1 MLSVKG
7 AIGAI
12 VSTVCPRR
20 ESRMT
25 HPQQL
30 RQRLLDLLVDVDA
43 WMSDDDALRAQLTA
57 AQEQIRRLD
66 HERLGAVLRLE
77 SELAQSNVEWNEKV
91 ADLESQIRVLSDQ
104 VLAQNAEIEDARQR
118 FAKVLEIRPERLA
131 DLTDKALVLIE
142 ESKKILR
149 ENL

>member
-1 MLSVKG
+1 
-7 AIGAI
+7 
-12 VSTVCPRR
+12 
-20 ESRMT
+20 MT

-43 WMSDDDALRAQLTA
+43 WMGDDESLREQFAA

-77 SELAQSNVEWNEKV
+77 SELAQINAEWNEKV
-91 ADLESQIRVLSDQ
+91 ADLEAQVRTLSDQ
-104 VLAQNAEIEDARQR
+104 VLAQNTEIESARQR
-118 FAKVLEIRPERLA
+118 FAKALEIRPEKLA
-131 DLTDKALVLIE
+131 DLVDKALVLIE

>member
-1 MLSVKG
+1 
-7 AIGAI
+7 
-12 VSTVCPRR
+12 
-20 ESRMT
+20 MT
-25 HPQQL
+25 YPQQL

-43 WMSDDDALRAQLTA
+43 WMSEDESLREQLTA

-66 HERLGAVLRLE
+66 HERLGAILRLE
-77 SELAQSNVEWNEKV
+77 SELAQSNAKWSEKV
-91 ADLESQIRVLSDQ
+91 ADLEGQVRVLGDQ
-104 VLAQNAEIEDARQR
+104 VHAQNNEIEDARQR

-131 DLTDKALVLIE
+131 DLVDKALVLIE

>member
-1 MLSVKG
+1 
-7 AIGAI
+7 
-12 VSTVCPRR
+12 
-20 ESRMT
+20 MT

-43 WMSDDDALRAQLTA
+43 WMGDDEVLREQLSA

-77 SELAQSNVEWNEKV
+77 SELNQSNVEWNEKI
-91 ADLESQIRVLSDQ
+91 ADLENQVRVLGDQ
-104 VLAQNAEIEDARQR
+104 VLAQNSEIERARQR
-118 FAKVLEIRPERLA
+118 FAKVLEVTPAGLA
-131 DLTDKALVLIE
+131 ELTDKALVLIE
-142 ESKKILR
+142 ESKKIIR

>member
-1 MLSVKG
+1 
-7 AIGAI
+7 
-12 VSTVCPRR
+12 
-20 ESRMT
+20 MT
-25 HPQQL
+25 YPQQL

-43 WMSDDDALRAQLTA
+43 WMGEDEVLREQLA
-57 AQEQIRRLD
+57 VAQEQMRRLD

-77 SELAQSNVEWNEKV
+77 SELARSNVEWSEKV
-91 ADLESQIRVLSDQ
+91 AGLEGQVRILGDQ
-104 VLAQNAEIEDARQR
+104 VLAQNSEIEDARQR

>member
-1 MLSVKG
+1 
-7 AIGAI
+7 
-12 VSTVCPRR
+12 
-20 ESRMT
+20 MT

-43 WMSDDDALRAQLTA
+43 WMGDDESLREQLAA

-77 SELAQSNVEWNEKV
+77 SELAQTNAQWNEKV
-91 ADLESQIRVLSDQ
+91 ADLEAQVRTLSDQ
-104 VLAQNAEIEDARQR
+104 VLAQNTEIESARQR
-118 FAKVLEIRPERLA
+118 FAKALEIRPESLA
-131 DLTDKALVLIE
+131 DLVDKALALIE

>member
-1 MLSVKG
+1 
-7 AIGAI
+7 
-12 VSTVCPRR
+12 
-20 ESRMT
+20 MT

-43 WMSDDDALRAQLTA
+43 WVGDDESLREQLTA
-57 AQEQIRRLD
+57 TQEQMRRLD

-77 SELAQSNVEWNEKV
+77 SELAQVNVEWKEKV
-91 ADLESQIRVLSDQ
+91 TDLEAQVRTLSDQ
-104 VLAQNAEIEDARQR
+104 VLAQNTEIEDARQR
-118 FAKVLEIRPERLA
+118 FAKVLEIRPEKLA
-131 DLTDKALVLIE
+131 DLIDKALVLIE

>member
-1 MLSVKG
+1 
-7 AIGAI
+7 
-12 VSTVCPRR
+12 
-20 ESRMT
+20 MT

-43 WMSDDDALRAQLTA
+43 WMGDDESLREQLTA

-77 SELAQSNVEWNEKV
+77 SELAQINVEWNEKV
-91 ADLESQIRVLSDQ
+91 ADLEAQVRTLSDQ
-104 VLAQNAEIEDARQR
+104 VLAQNTEIENARQR
-118 FAKVLEIRPERLA
+118 FAKVLEVRPERLA
-131 DLTDKALVLIE
+131 DLTDKALFLIE

>member
-1 MLSVKG
+1 
-7 AIGAI
+7 
-12 VSTVCPRR
+12 
-20 ESRMT
+20 MT

-43 WMSDDDALRAQLTA
+43 WMSDDETLREQLAA

-91 ADLESQIRVLSDQ
+91 ADLEAQVRVLSDQ
-104 VLAQNAEIEDARQR
+104 VLAQNNEIEGARQR

>member
-1 MLSVKG
+1 
-7 AIGAI
+7 
-12 VSTVCPRR
+12 
-20 ESRMT
+20 MT

-43 WMSDDDALRAQLTA
+43 WMGDDEVLREQLSA

-77 SELAQSNVEWNEKV
+77 SELNQSNVEWNEKI
-91 ADLESQIRVLSDQ
+91 ADLENQVRVLSDQ
-104 VLAQNAEIEDARQR
+104 VLAQNSEIERARQR
-118 FAKVLEIRPERLA
+118 FAKVLEVTPAGLA
-131 DLTDKALVLIE
+131 ELTDRALVLIE
-142 ESKKILR
+142 ESKKIIR

>member
-1 MLSVKG
+1 
-7 AIGAI
+7 
-12 VSTVCPRR
+12 
-20 ESRMT
+20 MT

-43 WMSDDDALRAQLTA
+43 WMGDDESLREQFTA

-91 ADLESQIRVLSDQ
+91 ADLEAQVRTLSDQ

-118 FAKVLEIRPERLA
+118 FAKVLEIRPEKLA
-131 DLTDKALVLIE
+131 DLIDKALVLIE
-142 ESKKILR
+142 ESKRILR

>member
-1 MLSVKG
+1 
-7 AIGAI
+7 
-12 VSTVCPRR
+12 
-20 ESRMT
+20 MT

-43 WMSDDDALRAQLTA
+43 WMGDDESLREQLTA

-77 SELAQSNVEWNEKV
+77 SELAQTNAEWNEKV
-91 ADLESQIRVLSDQ
+91 ADLEAQVRTLSDR
-104 VLAQNAEIEDARQR
+104 VLAQNTEIEDARQR
-118 FAKVLEIRPERLA
+118 FAKALEIRPEKLI
-131 DLTDKALVLIE
+131 DLVDKALVLIQ